1 MKWLLMR
8 WMCQK
13 CHLKEIQC
21 ERQTLLDQDLFAA
34 IFVLGNITSHFE
46 NGPFSSCQ
54 IFQIGNLNSDLKY
67 MRK

>member
-8 WMCQK
+8 CMCQK

-21 ERQTLLDQDLFAA
+21 ERQTLSDQDLFAA

-54 IFQIGNLNSDLKY
+54 IFEIGNLNNDL
-67 MRK
+67 

>member
-8 WMCQK
+8 LMCQK
-13 CHLKEIQC
+13 CHLKEIQF

-34 IFVLGNITSHFE
+34 RFVLGNITSHFE

-54 IFQIGNLNSDLKY
+54 IFQICSLNNDLKY